1 MHLGHFVMVL
11 VLQSFTTSFEAQNGF
26 QIEARQ
32 NTHAHM
38 TVTAFKSITINNHLM
53 YIYVH
58 RSGPYTN
65 NCIPPLITILA
76 SSVLLLKDGKLNICV
91 MIGLA
96 SSRSDPHCCL
106 SEGSKCVHWSGAS
119 IIPRVREHKR
129 EGSMQC
135 ETESPIESSI
145 NKVFGLFFM

>member
-1 MHLGHFVMVL
+1 MHLSHIVVVL
-11 VLQSFTTSFEAQNGF
+11 FLQSFTASFEAQNGF

-32 NTHAHM
+32 NTNAHM
-38 TVTAFKSITINNHLM
+38 TVTAFESITINNHLM